1 MLIETSVF
9 STILVNSSK
18 LILPSRSR
26 SASIMVLSTI
36 YVHVRLVRCAATSS
50 PHCTYLLQLL
60 VLQVASNHHLQY
72 YEELAVA
79 DVAVAVNVVYAEC
92 KAQLLLLVSLAAESR
107 ETGNELLE
115 VDVAATV
122 LVEDGDHACCER
134 VGRDLGEG

>member
-36 YVHVRLVRCAATSS
+36 YIDVRLVRCVATDID
-50 PHCTYLLQLL
+50 CTYLLQLL

-79 DVAVAVNVVYAEC
+79 DVTVAINVVYAEC
-92 KAQLLLLVSLAAESR
+92 ETQLLLLVALAAESR
-107 ETGNELLE
+107 ETGNEFLK

-134 VGRDLGEG
+134 VRRDLREG